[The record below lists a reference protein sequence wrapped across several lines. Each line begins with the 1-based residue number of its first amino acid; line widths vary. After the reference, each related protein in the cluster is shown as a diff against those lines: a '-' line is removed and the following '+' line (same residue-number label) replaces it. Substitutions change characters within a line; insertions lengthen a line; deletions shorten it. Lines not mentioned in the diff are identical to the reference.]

1 MKRYLLLLIIFL
13 YFGEIY
19 AGGSDITALSFQN
32 AIEIALKNNLDVLQ
46 AEKNVKV
53 AEALL
58 GQNYA
63 QLLIPTITANGDFSY
78 VDPETAA
85 RGIYTETMGGQTVAI
100 TNTYQDNYSSSLSL
114 TKPLFAGLKYWNS
127 VITQQLSVD
136 LLKSKLEDIRKGVEL
151 SITTNFYNLFLLHEN
166 VQIYSEMDKYL
177 KGVSAQA
184 EAQYNRKMISELDY
198 LKAILPYKTNLPLML
213 KAIHS
218 EILTKATLCDQLN
231 ISNYNFVEFVGNF
244 LDLTN
249 FDTEATNETEYLG
262 FALSNDINLKSILC
276 SLATSKLNKQ
286 TSELSRLPAV
296 TLGYTFTEDYI
307 NSTTMI
313 NTRSWTPGWTLDL
326 QLSMPIDDL
335 LPFSSLSKSIE
346 AMDEGIKQLEYSNT
360 EQINTVRESV
370 KSSIQQIEEL
380 KETVDS
386 QADNLEIARRS
397 LELEKGLFARG
408 NAIDLDVENSQI
420 AYDQALLAYYQSLL
434 SYIIAILQLE
444 REAGVDFYGKAMDK
458 LRS

>member
-1 MKRYLLLLIIFL
+1 MKRYILLLIIFL

-85 RGIYTETMGGQTVAI
+85 RGIYSETVAGQAVVI

-136 LLKSKLEDIRKGVEL
+136 LLKSKLEDIKKGVEL
-151 SITTNFYNLFLLHEN
+151 SVTTNFYNLFLIHEN

-231 ISNYNFVEFVGNF
+231 ISNYNSVEFVGNF

-249 FDTEATNETEYLG
+249 FNTEATNEEEYLG
-262 FALSNDINLKSILC
+262 FALTNDINLKSILC

-360 EQINTVRESV
+360 EQINTVRETV

-397 LELEKGLFARG
+397 LELEKGLYARG

>member
-1 MKRYLLLLIIFL
+1 MKRYILLLIIFL

-85 RGIYTETMGGQTVAI
+85 RGIYSETVAGQTVVI

-136 LLKSKLEDIRKGVEL
+136 LLKSKLEDIKKGVEL
-151 SITTNFYNLFLLHEN
+151 SVTTNFYNLFLLHEN

-231 ISNYNFVEFVGNF
+231 ISNYNSVEFVGNF

-262 FALSNDINLKSILC
+262 FALTNDINLKSILC

-346 AMDEGIKQLEYSNT
+346 AMDEGIKQMEYSNT
-360 EQINTVRESV
+360 EQINTVRETV

-397 LELEKGLFARG
+397 LELEKGLYARG

>member
-1 MKRYLLLLIIFL
+1 MKRYILLLIIFL

-85 RGIYTETMGGQTVAI
+85 RGIYSETVAGQAVVI

-136 LLKSKLEDIRKGVEL
+136 LLKSKLEDIKKGVEL
-151 SITTNFYNLFLLHEN
+151 SVTTNFYNLFLLHEN

-184 EAQYNRKMISELDY
+184 EAQYERKMISELDY

-231 ISNYNFVEFVGNF
+231 ISNYNSVEFVGNF

-249 FDTEATNETEYLG
+249 FDTEATNEEEYLG
-262 FALSNDINLKSILC
+262 FALTNDINLKSILC
-276 SLATSKLNKQ
+276 SLAASKLNKQ

-313 NTRSWTPGWTLDL
+313 NTRSWTPGWNLDL

-346 AMDEGIKQLEYSNT
+346 AMDEGIKQMEYSNT
-360 EQINTVRESV
+360 EQINTVRETV

>member
-1 MKRYLLLLIIFL
+1 MKRYILLLIIFL

-85 RGIYTETMGGQTVAI
+85 RGIYSETVAGQTVVI

-136 LLKSKLEDIRKGVEL
+136 LLKSKLEDIKKGVEL
-151 SITTNFYNLFLLHEN
+151 SVTTNFYNLFLIHEN

-231 ISNYNFVEFVGNF
+231 ISNYNSVEFVGNF

-262 FALSNDINLKSILC
+262 FALTNDINLKSILC

-346 AMDEGIKQLEYSNT
+346 AMDEGIKQMEYSNT
-360 EQINTVRESV
+360 EQINTVRETV

-397 LELEKGLFARG
+397 LELEKGLYARG